1 MASVVGTST
10 FPDVIVPRPRP
21 LSPNVKGLLE
31 GLWEATRRLPA
42 ARARRK
48 RWHWAAPHKRL
59 GSLASPA
66 YNERSGEKNDEA
78 DKTDSTHYR
87 RHRWFGKVR
96 GAFSCRTRLSRFC
109 GGTLRG
115 KASRTRSP
123 CRAERLAAGN
133 AGIGRMRWRFR
144 TARRAKRS

>member
-66 YNERSGEKNDEA
+66 YNERSGKR
-78 DKTDSTHYR
+78 KTMKQTKQSVLIT
-87 RHRWFGKVR
+87 
-96 GAFSCRTRLSRFC
+96 
-109 GGTLRG
+109 GGTDGLG
-115 KASRTRSP
+115 KSAALFL
-123 CRAERLAAGN
+123 AERGYRVFAAGAPRGN
-133 AGIGRMRWRFR
+133 GTQTTHTPR
-144 TARRAKRS
+144 